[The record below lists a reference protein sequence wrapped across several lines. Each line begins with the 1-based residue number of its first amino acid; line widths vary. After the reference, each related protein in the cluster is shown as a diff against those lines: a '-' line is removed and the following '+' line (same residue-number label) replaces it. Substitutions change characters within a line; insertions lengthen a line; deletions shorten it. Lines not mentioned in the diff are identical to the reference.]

1 MENVIQ
7 KEANSI
13 EQPCEYREDEAER
26 FNVFIKEMVQVVE
39 KYGKQVLQELDC
51 VAESYATLYI
61 TFS

>member
-26 FNVFIKEMVQVVE
+26 FNVFIKEMVQV
-39 KYGKQVLQELDC
+39 LSL
-51 VAESYATLYI
+51 I
-61 TFS
+61 HI